1 MKTSVFEGSAE
12 FAGNND
18 NRPMQRNSRKLI
30 YVNVKILTY
39 AFPPG
44 GKCTLKT
51 RCEVPL
57 T

>member
-39 AFPPG
+39 AFPPV